1 MADSLIKASI
11 PVTCK
16 CEFHAVRPQ
25 KYSFL
30 SFSQEHDGGRPY
42 MCTPLRSN
50 SKHRCNCWLTDSVL
64 GPPILHFNPFVA
76 RTRNGEKPTSNS
88 VWGARA
94 GAGGIS
100 VNNTS
105 KKERAPNGVLFFL
118 RYIKWLISRCSSNL
132 DTASKAST
140 SYFITPRS
148 YRVTTTTPSTN
159 GNIGHWARMDLR
171 IWHSSS
177 HDDGQIRTRWYYA
190 DNIDGVHSRS

>member
-1 MADSLIKASI
+1 MRTKYKKYSTREVMTLPQRRRPQFRSGSSDLLSENNGSINFTSTFCYLKSSKANHSIGLTVSMIDAGI

-50 SKHRCNCWLTDSVL
+50 SKHRCNCWLTDSVN

-88 VWGARA
+88 V
-94 GAGGIS
+94 
-100 VNNTS
+100 
-105 KKERAPNGVLFFL
+105 
-118 RYIKWLISRCSSNL
+118 
-132 DTASKAST
+132 
-140 SYFITPRS
+140 
-148 YRVTTTTPSTN
+148 
-159 GNIGHWARMDLR
+159 
-171 IWHSSS
+171 
-177 HDDGQIRTRWYYA
+177 
-190 DNIDGVHSRS
+190 